1 MYNSFISKLCDLSL
15 GYHHG
20 INISFCKCKSM
31 IERMVD
37 LRLWPAS
44 PTSPQVAFDMDLL
57 DFIHAAMMECQVSIH
72 HACSLLWFL
81 AKLKAVS

>member
-1 MYNSFISKLCDLSL
+1 
-15 GYHHG
+15 
-20 INISFCKCKSM
+20 M
-31 IERMVD
+31 IERMVHVD

-72 HACSLLWFL
+72 HACNLLIAEVDKGCVVLCWRRWTHRDVATTL
-81 AKLKAVS
+81 QVSNQ